1 VALRMKM
8 LPSTAK
14 PLAEN
19 AVLLTGRTRL
29 RYCGI
34 LLLPPMVTKIGL
46 LRQAPEPRLVVT
58 EQSCP

>member
-1 VALRMKM
+1 MVALRMKM
-8 LPSTAK
+8 LPSGAK

-34 LLLPPMVTKIGL
+34 LLLPPMVTKISPSGGHPGRAL
-46 LRQAPEPRLVVT
+46 L
-58 EQSCP
+58 